1 MYSVAA
7 ELIATGKN
15 IVNDRRRSFSVILR
29 AGSSAAK
36 ETAEREGDARLLR
49 LGSMCVVWEPR
60 RKRPTTEGYNGE
72 LDVYM
77 NIKDARFRIATAL
90 KYESTIACESN
101 RLADHVACRTPLVSK
116 MQTKMF
122 AHGFCRCKFVDQPS
136 PG

>member
-1 MYSVAA
+1 MYSVTAK
-7 ELIATGKN
+7 LIATGKN
-15 IVNDRRRSFSVILR
+15 IVNDRRRSFSVILIAR

-36 ETAEREGDARLLR
+36 ETAEREGGARPLR

-90 KYESTIACESN
+90 KYGLTSRVSPIGWRITLPAES
-101 RLADHVACRTPLVSK
+101 PLVIEDAEEDVRTRILPL
-116 MQTKMF
+116 QI
-122 AHGFCRCKFVDQPS
+122 R
-136 PG
+136 